1 MDLLLLLTYAA
12 ICIFIFKIFKI
23 PLNKWTVPTAAL
35 GGVVLVG
42 SLVFVMNYN
51 HPYSEIGRQY
61 FISTPI
67 IPAVS
72 GLVTEVPV
80 KPNTQLKMGDIL
92 FQIDPKPYE
101 NRVASLKA
109 QLVMA
114 ESDLV
119 RSNELFLKK
128 AIPERDLELSK
139 AKVDQLKADLATTEY
154 ELQKTTVRA
163 PTDGMVTQL
172 FLRPGMMASNL
183 PLRPLMVFINK
194 ENRNFVGWF
203 RQNSLMRL
211 KEGDLA
217 EVTFDGIPGK
227 IFSGRV
233 KYVFEVLSEG
243 QLVAS
248 GDLNNSGQN
257 TSGSRIPVIIEI
269 TDPEYDKFE
278 IILPGG
284 ALGQAAIYSK
294 HVHHV
299 AVMRKILLRMAAW
312 MNYVF
317 PIH

>member
-1 MDLLLLLTYAA
+1 MDLLLLLTYTA
-12 ICIFIFKIFKI
+12 ICVAVFKIFRI

-35 GGVVLVG
+35 GGVVLVS
-42 SLVFVMNYN
+42 SLVFIMNYN

-61 FISTPI
+61 FVSTPI

-72 GLVTEVPV
+72 GLVTNVPV
-80 KPNTQLKMGDIL
+80 KSNTLLKTGDVL
-92 FQIDPKPYE
+92 FQIDSKPYE

-114 ESDLV
+114 ESDLS

-128 AIPERDLELSK
+128 VIAERDLELSK
-139 AKVDQLKADLATTEY
+139 AKVDQLKADLAITEY

-163 PTDGMVTQL
+163 PTEGRVTQL
-172 FLRPGMMASNL
+172 MLRPGMMASNL

-194 ENRNFVGWF
+194 ENKQFVGWF

-211 KEGDLA
+211 NEGDSA

-227 IFSGRV
+227 IFSGKV
-233 KYVFEVLSEG
+233 KYVYDALAEG
-243 QLVAS
+243 QVIAS
-248 GDLNNSGQN
+248 GDLIENEKKLGP
-257 TSGSRIPVIIEI
+257 SRIPVLIEI
-269 TDPEYDKFE
+269 TDLEFAQYE
-278 IILPGG
+278 TRLPGG
-284 ALGQAAIYSK
+284 AFGQTAIYSK
-294 HVHHV
+294 HMHHV

>member
-1 MDLLLLLTYAA
+1 MDLLLLLTYTA
-12 ICIFIFKIFKI
+12 ICVAIFKIFKI

-35 GGVVLVG
+35 GGVVLVS
-42 SLVFVMNYN
+42 SLVFLMNYN

-61 FISTPI
+61 FVSTPI

-80 KPNTQLKMGDIL
+80 KANTPLKAGEVL

-114 ESDLV
+114 DNDLV
-119 RSNELFLKK
+119 RANELIIKR
-128 AIPERDLELSK
+128 AISARDVELAK
-139 AKVDQLKADLATTEY
+139 AKVDQLKADLATSQY
-154 ELQKTTVRA
+154 ELEKTTVRA

-172 FLRPGMMASNL
+172 MLRPGMMASNL
-183 PLRPLMVFINK
+183 PLRPLMVFINR
-194 ENRNFVGWF
+194 ENKQFVGWF

-211 KEGDLA
+211 SEGDLA

-227 IFSGRV
+227 IFSGKV
-233 KYVFEVLSEG
+233 KFVFEVLAEG
-243 QLVAS
+243 QLIAS

-257 TSGSRIPVIIEI
+257 TTASRIPVLIDII
-269 TDPEYDKFE
+269 DPDYNQYEN
-278 IILPGG
+278 ILPGG
-284 ALGQAAIYSK
+284 AFGQAAIYSK
-294 HVHHV
+294 YVHHV